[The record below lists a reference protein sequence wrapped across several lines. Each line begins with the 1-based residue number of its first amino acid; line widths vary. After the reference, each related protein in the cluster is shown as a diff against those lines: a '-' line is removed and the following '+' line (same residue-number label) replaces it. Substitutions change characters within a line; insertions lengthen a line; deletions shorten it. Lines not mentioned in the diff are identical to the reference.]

1 MRFGRQHSPS
11 DVGTIVLLLLGFA
24 ALAVAFWILT
34 SNWAGLLLPLGFLI
48 GLFGT
53 FRAEV
58 KEIELRDETLILR
71 TFFRAYPIPRAHIRA
86 LRGTEIESLNRNQV
100 APPGAG
106 KGSGAGAGGVAHFR
120 SSIVPVRLRL
130 ARGNRCQW
138 RCAPTVGREDRS
150 SSVANAKSSW

>member
-58 KEIELRDETLILR
+58 KEIELRGETLILR
-71 TFFRAYPIPRAHIRA
+71 TFFRAYPIPRAHVRA
-86 LRGTEIESLNRNQV
+86 LRGTEIEVLNGNRYEV
-100 APPGAG
+100 APPGADREEVARALEAWLH
-106 KGSGAGAGGVAHFR
+106 AGL
-120 SSIVPVRLRL
+120 SS
-130 ARGNRCQW
+130 
-138 RCAPTVGREDRS
+138 
-150 SSVANAKSSW
+150 

>member
-11 DVGTIVLLLLGFA
+11 DVGTIVLLLLGFT

-58 KEIELRDETLILR
+58 KEIELRGETLILR

-86 LRGTEIESLNRNQV
+86 LRGTEIEVLNGNRYNV
-100 APPGAG
+100 APEGADPEE
-106 KGSGAGAGGVAHFR
+106 VAR
-120 SSIVPVRLRL
+120 ALEEWLGQETMNDER
-130 ARGNRCQW
+130 
-138 RCAPTVGREDRS
+138 
-150 SSVANAKSSW
+150 